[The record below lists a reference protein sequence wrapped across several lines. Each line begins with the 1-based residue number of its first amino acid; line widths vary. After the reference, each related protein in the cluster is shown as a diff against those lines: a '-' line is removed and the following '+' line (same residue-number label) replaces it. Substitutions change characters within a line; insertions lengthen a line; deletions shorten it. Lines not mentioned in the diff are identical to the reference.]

1 MSSYVYIIL
10 CHHVYT
16 LYYVI
21 ICIHYIMSSYVYII
35 LCHHVYTLYYV
46 IICIHYIMSS
56 CVYIILC
63 HHMYTLYYVIM
74 CIHYIMSSYV
84 YIYTGRKSL
93 GEREEIGKCH
103 CTVAVVQ
110 RMKERSHLQVLLFLV
125 TLCCRH
131 DHFLYPLV

>member
-10 CHHVYT
+10 CHHMCT
-16 LYYVI
+16 LYYVTM
-21 ICIHYIMSSYVYII
+21 CIHYIMSSYVYII

-46 IICIHYIMSS
+46 I
-56 CVYIILC
+56 
-63 HHMYTLYYVIM
+63 M

-84 YIYTGRKSL
+84 YIYTGRRKSL

-110 RMKERSHLQVLLFLV
+110 RMKERNHLQVL
-125 TLCCRH
+125 
-131 DHFLYPLV
+131 